1 MKKAPASK
9 SKSKKARPRKKAAT
23 KKPSP
28 SKGDVDDIFG
38 LDTATV
44 APKQVVEF
52 FMLGNWAKYPKVD
65 RLALVAA
72 IVHKGGQVNDAVRTA
87 LEIYDCCH
95 TWLQEADMEDQNRYY
110 QGLGEDDYLLAED
123 EYSFNDAVRVITG
136 QKRLDRAIQY
146 FSDYGMYSI
155 AQDASFKTPEE
166 RFRKYEER
174 MEFRKMEGFSGK
186 EVVRLKHSFRKYFPT
201 RRRKSVDI
209 KNSL

>member
-9 SKSKKARPRKKAAT
+9 SRSKKTPPKKKAAS
-23 KKPSP
+23 KKPPTSQ
-28 SKGDVDDIFG
+28 GDIDDIFD
-38 LDTATV
+38 LDTAPV
-44 APKQVVEF
+44 ATKPAVEF
-52 FMLGNWAKYPKVD
+52 EMLGCGAKYPSAD

-72 IVHKGGQVNDAVRTA
+72 IVHKGGKEYDSVRTA

-95 TWLQEADMEDQNRYY
+95 VWLRDAEMEEQYRHFQDPT
-110 QGLGEDDYLLAED
+110 EDDYILAED

-166 RFRKYEER
+166 RFRRYEER
-174 MEFRKMEGFSGK
+174 MEFRKTEGFSAE
-186 EVVRLKHSFRKYFPT
+186 EVVRLKHSFRKYFPI
-201 RRRKSVDI
+201 RRKKSIDF